1 MKTVTGNRF
10 ALRAI
15 PLAALLAFATTG
27 CGGSVLGLDSNGTDQ
42 VRISLA
48 VSDGQPQVTYIV
60 SNDFGVQTLID
71 GTLEI
76 RIHEA
81 DTVTTTL
88 PLDRQFET
96 GSDRRV
102 FFRVI
107 DTSALGSSVSVRVW
121 LDDNPVF
128 EDSVDPNQ
136 DDVQVLYLFGGGV
149 LVPEAITVV

>member
-10 ALRAI
+10 ALWAI

-27 CGGSVLGLDSNGTDQ
+27 CGDSVLGLDSNGTDQ

-48 VSDGQPQVTYIV
+48 VADGQPQVTYIV
-60 SNDFGVQTLID
+60 SNDFGVQALID

-88 PLDRQFET
+88 PLDRKFET

-107 DTSALGSSVSVRVW
+107 DTSALESSVSVRVW

-128 EDSVDPNQ
+128 ENSVDPNE
-136 DDVQVLYLFGGGV
+136 DDVQVLYLYGGGV